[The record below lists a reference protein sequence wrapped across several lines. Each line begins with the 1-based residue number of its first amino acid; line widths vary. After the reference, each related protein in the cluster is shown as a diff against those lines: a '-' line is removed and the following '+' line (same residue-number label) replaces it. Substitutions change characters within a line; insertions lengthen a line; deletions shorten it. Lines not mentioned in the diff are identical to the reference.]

1 MYLRCLHRS
10 GDKLRSSV
18 GNYPACG
25 WQAHSGPIMFTE
37 GTTMARDTSRRRS
50 HKGRWALAGLAASMA
65 WASWQKRQA
74 LKAWRHDQV
83 NTAPELSRSAM
94 VNGMLMR
101 WEEHGE
107 RSDHQP
113 PVVMLHGIPTNPRT
127 WRHVI
132 PRLADTGVCCLAWE
146 LVGFGWSINEGLE
159 RDISVTAQVDYL
171 LAWLDHQ
178 QIERAT
184 FVGHD
189 VGGGVL
195 QALLALHPER
205 IAGLVLVDSV
215 AFDNWPVPAV
225 TKAAQMA
232 GMIEKLP
239 PALLKPIF
247 HAALANLGHD
257 STQSEKQSAAL
268 LWAPYS
274 QPTGPAGFAHQAR
287 CMSAGD
293 TEAIAARLPSAPTMP
308 IQLIWGDQ
316 DPLSL
321 ASGER
326 LAARLSAPLRRIP
339 SGRHFNPEDHPDIV
353 ADEVRRMILRVAQGP
368 AANEVNNAPV

>member
-1 MYLRCLHRS
+1 
-10 GDKLRSSV
+10 
-18 GNYPACG
+18 
-25 WQAHSGPIMFTE
+25 
-37 GTTMARDTSRRRS
+37 MARDISSQERSHGRSRRRS

-74 LKAWRHDQV
+74 LKASRHDRL

-94 VNGMLMR
+94 VNGILMR

-107 RSDHQP
+107 RNDQP
-113 PVVMLHGIPTNPRT
+113 PVVMLHGIPTNPRI

-159 RDISVTAQVDYL
+159 RDISVAAQADYFI
-171 LAWLDHQ
+171 AWLDHQ

-184 FVGHD
+184 LVGHD
-189 VGGGVL
+189 IGGGVL

-225 TKAAQMA
+225 ATAAQMA
-232 GMIEKLP
+232 GIIEKLP
-239 PALLKPIF
+239 PALLRPIF
-247 HAALANLGHD
+247 HTALANLGHD
-257 STQSEKQSAAL
+257 NTRREIRSAAL
-268 LWAPYS
+268 LWGPYS

-287 CMSAGD
+287 CMSAAQ
-293 TEAIAARLPSAPTMP
+293 TQAIAPRLPLSPTMP
-308 IQLIWGDQ
+308 IAMVWGDQ
-316 DPLSL
+316 DPLTL
-321 ASGER
+321 ASAER
-326 LAARLSAPLRRIP
+326 LATRLSVPTIRRIP
-339 SGRHFNPEDHPDIV
+339 GGHHFNPEDHPDIV
-353 ADEVRRMILRVAQGP
+353 ADEVRRMITRVAQGP
-368 AANEVNNAPV
+368 DTGGLSDTVV